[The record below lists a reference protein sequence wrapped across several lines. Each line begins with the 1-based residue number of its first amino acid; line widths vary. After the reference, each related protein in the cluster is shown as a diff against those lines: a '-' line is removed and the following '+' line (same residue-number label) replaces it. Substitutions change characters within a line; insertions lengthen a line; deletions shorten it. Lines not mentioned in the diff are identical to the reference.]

1 MKTDTPKRYRTAM
14 PPKQITL
21 TLGSEREHKAL
32 KRCAKKWSEEFMP
45 GGMTQP
51 VSAYVRWLWATS
63 LKSKRGF

>member
-1 MKTDTPKRYRTAM
+1 M
-14 PPKQITL
+14 PRQITL
-21 TLGSEREHKAL
+21 TLDDERQHKAL
-32 KRCAKKWSEEFMP
+32 RRSAKKWSEEFMP